1 MKRLLTICLLVV
13 LILLAFSGCEEREV
27 IAFEYTSEILIEK
40 ECPSEDI
47 VWAGRFETPRKS
59 GGILTYSDSRFF
71 GIVDDQQIEV
81 IKLSQEKNYFKPFAN
96 NVNANLSK
104 LLGISREKLRAKF
117 DVAVDEI
124 NIQRFEDVMLIHF
137 FVPED
142 DVYNDKPTEYAGQ
155 YVFIE
160 YRNKEKTSQIV
171 AVAPNEYADVN
182 NPHRLRTAC
191 EGRIG
196 NVYYLCDGYYDL
208 STHTYK
214 RYENESELPKYE
226 MRHFMS
232 NKEIL
237 EIARQDKVLS
247 GYLNDD
253 NIYYAERYYRFNDRI
268 YAAFVTGDN
277 WYDEYNG
284 SELLL
289 VMLDADSNE
298 VLYAEKYHSSNYYMG
313 AATYVIAMY
322 RRGSDGCLYDP
333 FIEK

>member
-1 MKRLLTICLLVV
+1 MKKILS
-13 LILLAFSGCEEREV
+13 ILLISVLSLAILSGCQEREV
-27 IAFEYTSEILIEK
+27 VAIEYTSEILIDK
-40 ECPSEDI
+40 ERPEGEF
-47 VWAGRFETPRKS
+47 VWAGKFETPRKS
-59 GGILTYSDSRFF
+59 GGLLTYSDSRFF
-71 GIVDDQQIEV
+71 GIVEHQQIEV
-81 IKLSQEKNYFKPFAN
+81 IKLSQEKNYFKPFES
-96 NVNANLSK
+96 NVTANLSK

-117 DVAVDEI
+117 DIAVDEI
-124 NIQRFEDVMLIHF
+124 SLHRFEDVMLIHF

-155 YVFIE
+155 YAFIE

-182 NPHRLRTAC
+182 NPHRLRTAS

-196 NVYYLCDGYYDL
+196 NVYYLCDGYYDF

-214 RYENESELPKYE
+214 RYEKESDLPKYE
-226 MRHFMS
+226 MRHYMS

-237 EIARQDKVLS
+237 EIARQDDVLS
-247 GYLNDD
+247 EYLNDD
-253 NIYYAERYYRFNDRI
+253 NIYSAERYYQLDDRI

-277 WYDEYNG
+277 WYDDYSG
-284 SELLL
+284 SHLLL

-333 FIEK
+333 CIVE

>member
-1 MKRLLTICLLVV
+1 M
-13 LILLAFSGCEEREV
+13 EV
-27 IAFEYTSEILIEK
+27 
-40 ECPSEDI
+40 
-47 VWAGRFETPRKS
+47 
-59 GGILTYSDSRFF
+59 
-71 GIVDDQQIEV
+71 
-81 IKLSQEKNYFKPFAN
+81 
-96 NVNANLSK
+96 
-104 LLGISREKLRAKF
+104 
-117 DVAVDEI
+117 
-124 NIQRFEDVMLIHF
+124 HF
-137 FVPED
+137 HSH
-142 DVYNDKPTEYAGQ
+142 TA
-155 YVFIE
+155 
-160 YRNKEKTSQIV
+160 YRYGWK
-171 AVAPNEYADVN
+171 DR
-182 NPHRLRTAC
+182 NPHGLRTAC

-196 NVYYLCDGYYDL
+196 NVYYLCEGYYDL

-214 RYENESELPKYE
+214 RYEKESELPKYE

-298 VLYAEKYHSSNYYMG
+298 VLYAEKYHSPNYYMG
-313 AATYVIAMY
+313 AATYVITMY

-333 FIEK
+333 YIEE